1 MGRNYLAISSLTFSL
16 LAVPCYGQVAL
27 YRVDPGRAEERVTN
41 EREEIPTTSDPQIL
55 ETSTAFQTQDD
66 VFVGAIAIDG
76 LHVMAR
82 GDFSDIVENY
92 IGRTLSGSE
101 LT

>member
-1 MGRNYLAISSLTFSL
+1 MLWRSPESVGIK
-16 LAVPCYGQVAL
+16 VA
-27 YRVDPGRAEERVTN
+27 RMAS
-41 EREEIPTTSDPQIL
+41 I
-55 ETSTAFQTQDD
+55 
-66 VFVGAIAIDG
+66 VGAIAIDG

-101 LT
+101 LTELVERLANRVKAKFP